1 MALAMASTV
10 ESSVQLMLFVLPVLV
25 LLGPLMGRFLHLTFP
40 PQALACLGATAFAVH
55 WVTEGDSLTWYQ
67 GLLLLSIYTALFVG
81 DLLLKPII

>member
-40 PQALACLGATAFAVH
+40 PQAL
-55 WVTEGDSLTWYQ
+55 
-67 GLLLLSIYTALFVG
+67 FVSA
-81 DLLLKPII
+81 LLLKPII